1 MENLSL
7 YQELEKLLRMES
19 RYCSEDGVLLK
30 NSIVESALALRPD
43 LIRMLLTHER
53 LKNNFFSEVDGL
65 LVFDKVRFQK
75 FVMNKR
81 FLPDSYTSFK
91 NKIGLTGDDGNFLA
105 ESREVVLSW
114 PYKDC
119 VLEGGQ
125 TKEDA
130 KRNEVFW
137 NEILAPDEINRLTEP
152 KVLTGFARYDA
163 NGKHEVSE
171 VSEQDN
177 LIIKGN
183 NLLALHSLL
192 KKYRGKVKLIYIDPP
207 YNTGNDEFQ
216 YNDSFNHSTW
226 LTFMRNRLSAARELL
241 QKNGTI
247 FISIDHNELAYT
259 LALLDEVFGK
269 ENKKNIITVKR
280 GSVTGAKVINPGVV
294 NLTEYVLVY
303 SKDANHWIP
312 NRVYR
317 SKERDD
323 RYNTFIDNYDDG
335 YENWRFTPLLDAFA
349 KYKGLE
355 KKDVKRVLGDTFE
368 EEITQFVIANG
379 EKVIQFASLDDKSIS
394 NAALA
399 LKQESISNPDIVY
412 KMGREGK
419 NDYYIIRGKLIIFVK
434 DRLLNIDGEVSFSDP
449 ISDIWDD
456 VLPNDLH
463 NEGGVSFRKGKKPEK
478 LIQRILQFG
487 SNENDIVLDYH
498 LGSGTTATVAHKMG
512 RRYIGVE
519 QMDYGDNDNVVR
531 LQNTIGRKVKDGLF
545 DKVECDQS
553 GISKAVDWKGGGSF
567 VYCELAKANQNFV
580 DEISAATTKEQLT
593 AIWERMQQSGFL
605 SWKINPSAINDTAR
619 DFADL
624 SVDDTRR
631 FLIESLDKN
640 LLYVPLSEIDNT
652 EFAVTTHDKS
662 LNSQFY
668 GKL

>member
-19 RYCSEDGVLLK
+19 RYCSENGVLLK

-65 LVFDKVRFQK
+65 LIFDKVRFQK

>member
-1 MENLSL
+1 MNNLNL
-7 YQELEKLLRMES
+7 FQELEKLLRMES

-43 LIRMLLTHER
+43 LIRMLLTHEG
-53 LKNNFFSEVDGL
+53 LKNNFFKDVDGV
-65 LVFDKVRFQK
+65 LVFDSVYFQR

-91 NKIGLTGDDGNFLA
+91 NKIGLTGDDGDFLA

-152 KVLTGFARYDA
+152 KVLTGFVRYDA
-163 NGKHEVSE
+163 DGKHEVSE

-226 LTFMRNRLSAARELL
+226 LTFMGNRLSAARELL
-241 QKNGTI
+241 RKDGTI

-259 LALLDEVFGK
+259 LALLDEIFGK

-303 SKDANHWIP
+303 SKDANSWIP

-323 RYNTFIDNYDDG
+323 RYNTFIDNYDEG
-335 YENWRFTPLLDAFA
+335 HENWRFTPLLDAFA

-368 EEITQFVIANG
+368 DEITRFVIANG
-379 EKVIQFASLDDKSIS
+379 EKVTRLAALDDNSVS
-394 NAALA
+394 SAAIE
-399 LKQESISNPDIVY
+399 LKRQSKDNPDVIY
-412 KMGREGK
+412 KMEREGR
-419 NDYYIIRGKLIIFVK
+419 NPYYMIRGQIVLFVK

-487 SNENDIVLDYH
+487 SDENDIILDYH

-519 QMDYGDNDNVVR
+519 QMDYGDNDSAVR

-545 DKVECDQS
+545 DKIECDQS

-605 SWKINPSAINDTAR
+605 SWKINPSAINNTAR

-640 LLYVPLSEIDNT
+640 LLYIPLSEIDNT
-652 EFAVTTHDKS
+652 EFAITTHDKS

-668 GKL
+668 GGR

>member
-65 LVFDKVRFQK
+65 LIFDKVRFQK

-640 LLYVPLSEIDNT
+640 LLYIPLSEIDNT